1 MIAILL
7 LVAFRLLLAIFI
19 LSRHILF
26 RLDVKGY
33 FIRIIW
39 TNPDNVTL
47 YAKDETRTQGPND
60 WRTEGTWVPEDN
72 NWNGPS
78 DNGGWEENDDWEG
91 HDGWN
96 QHDLDE
102 WQQNRPQNPVATTLE
117 EEEADER
124 LAQFIGMGQAY
135 GILTDGFGNE
145 IPNQE
150 PTADMDSTLMDE

>member
-1 MIAILL
+1 MIAILIL
-7 LVAFRLLLAIFI
+7 IAFLAWLTYCLATFI
-19 LSRHILF
+19 ISRHFLF
-26 RLDVKGY
+26 QLDVKGY

-47 YAKDETRTQGPND
+47 YAEDETRTQGPND

-72 NWNGPS
+72 NWNGPP
-78 DNGGWEENDDWEG
+78 DNGGWEEHDGWEG

-102 WQQNRPQNPVATTLE
+102 WRQNRLQNPVATTLE

-124 LAQFIGMGQAY
+124 IKLFIRAGQA
-135 GILTDGFGNE
+135 FGLL
-145 IPNQE
+145 NQE
-150 PTADMDSTLMDE
+150 PTGDTDSTLVDE